1 LFPFAGNIIA
11 ESSRTPRKIVK
22 NIFSPTHLFSLLA
35 HGTASHAALRAIH
48 KLKKSFKN
56 ICGKSEPVIFR
67 IKFATSR
74 PQEAGECC
82 F

>member
-1 LFPFAGNIIA
+1 LLKRD
-11 ESSRTPRKIVK
+11 SRRLTRTPRKK
-22 NIFSPTHLFSLLA
+22 WKYIFSPTRLFSLQA
-35 HGTASHAALRAIH
+35 HGTASSAALRAIH

-56 ICGKSEPVIFR
+56 ICAKSQPVIFG